1 MTLLEAFRIPD
12 RCAVN
17 QKVPKKLYYENVQ
30 MNGAQ
35 KRFFK
40 EELEALTFAYNLSPE
55 TLNIPAFVNDD
66 YVYDYIAVLS
76 AQLREPKHA
85 LSIAEVV
92 HKVPYPVVLILSHE
106 NRSMLSLAAKRVN
119 RADTSKRTIEEFFF
133 TDWIDTIDQSE
144 TQEHF
149 LESLD
154 ISHFSYDHLYKLY
167 ADIISRITALQ
178 SASVTGRFSVVEN
191 PAGQRE
197 LLGEIASLQ
206 TQVNE
211 LKSLLKKESQF
222 NEKVRINV
230 ELKSVE
236 QQVTEKQ
243 KLLGEL

>member
-12 RCAVN
+12 HCAVN
-17 QKVPKKLYYENVQ
+17 QKIPKKLYYENVQ
-30 MNGAQ
+30 MNAAQ
-35 KRFFK
+35 KRLFK
-40 EELEALTFAYNLSPE
+40 EELEGLTFAYNLSPD

-66 YVYDYIAVLS
+66 YVYDYIAVLG

-92 HKVPYPVVLILSHE
+92 HKVPYPVVLTLNHE

-119 RADTSKRTIEEFFF
+119 RSDTSKRTIEAFFF

-144 TQEHF
+144 AQSLF

-178 SASVTGRFSVVEN
+178 SASITGRFTVVDN
-191 PAGQRE
+191 PEGQRK
-197 LLGEIASLQ
+197 LLNEIALLQ

-211 LKSLLKKESQF
+211 LKSLLKKEDRF
-222 NEKVRINV
+222 NEKVRINI
-230 ELKSVE
+230 ELKRFE
-236 QQVTEKQ
+236 QQVADKQ
-243 KLLGEL
+243 KRLGEL